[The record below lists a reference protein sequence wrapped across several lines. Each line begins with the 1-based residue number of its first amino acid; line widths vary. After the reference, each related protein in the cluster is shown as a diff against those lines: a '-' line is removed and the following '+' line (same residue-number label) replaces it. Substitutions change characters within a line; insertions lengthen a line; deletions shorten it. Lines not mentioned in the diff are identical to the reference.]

1 MGLKF
6 LGLSARQ
13 IPILC
18 IFRGQLA
25 KAEVLRYSVLMNSRQ
40 RRKRKKYR
48 SQLWKAIQLGPLKQ
62 VRKLLRFVK
71 ADDDM
76 IHSAIA
82 LRVSAEI
89 VDLLQKSAG
98 MPKEELAKCRMSQAL
113 EADDTEQVQQFLTDG
128 MSPDVVI
135 DSYGHRPLHRA
146 RSARMA
152 RLLLEAGADVNG
164 LTRFGWPPVFFA
176 RGEVLEFLLAAGANA
191 TIIGKYGQSALMNY
205 HPAEEMR
212 LLLAAGANPQ
222 AVAVGGYTAL
232 HSAVDAESVAILIQS
247 GLDVNARLESGE
259 TPLFRP
265 HTPGVAKA
273 LLAAGADPCAVNS
286 EGETPLHYCTSPEL
300 AEMLLAAGAHVNAED
315 EQGRTPLDWA
325 LAHPY
330 QHKIQKQHIAT
341 LMRAGGKR
349 GSGLQDAIS

>member
-1 MGLKF
+1 MG
-6 LGLSARQ
+6 R
-13 IPILC
+13 
-18 IFRGQLA
+18 
-25 KAEVLRYSVLMNSRQ
+25 MNYRQ
-40 RRKRKKYR
+40 RLKYKTYR
-48 SQLWKAIQLGPLKQ
+48 SRLWTAIRQESLKR

-98 MPKEELAKCRMSQAL
+98 MPEEEVARCRLSQAL
-113 EADDTEQVQQFLTDG
+113 EADDTEQVLQFLNDG
-128 MSPDVVI
+128 MSPDVVM
-135 DSYGHRPLHRA
+135 DSYGNRPLHRA

-164 LTRFGWPPVFFA
+164 LARYGESPVFFA
-176 RGEVLEFLLAAGANA
+176 RGEVLETLLAAGADA
-191 TIIGKYGQSALMNY
+191 TIIGKYGLSPLMNY
-205 HPAEEMR
+205 HPAEEIRM
-212 LLLAAGANPQ
+212 LLAAGANPL
-222 AVAVGGYTAL
+222 VADVCGYTAL
-232 HSAVDAESVAILIQS
+232 HRVVDAESVAILVQH
-247 GLDVNARLESGE
+247 GLDVNARLISGD

-265 HTPGVAKA
+265 HSPDVAKA
-273 LLAAGADPCAVNS
+273 LLSAGADPCAVNK
-286 EGETPLHYCTSPEL
+286 EGVTPLHNCTCSET

-330 QHKIQKQHIAT
+330 QHQIQKQYIAT
-341 LMRAGGKR
+341 LIRAGGKK
-349 GSGLQDAIS
+349 GSGQRDNA